1 RRGAGDAAAGSGR
14 GDRTPDKPFACR
26 GFRRHSCPRGRLL
39 RRKRSCWSGP
49 WVERSVAAGFR
60 GGKGGRML
68 GLIFGLIRLYFG
80 LGILF
85 GLVLFTATIY
95 RGYVADPPV
104 ADVTD
109 VIVDAL
115 VQGLFRIFLWLP

>member
-1 RRGAGDAAAGSGR
+1 
-14 GDRTPDKPFACR
+14 
-26 GFRRHSCPRGRLL
+26 
-39 RRKRSCWSGP
+39 
-49 WVERSVAAGFR
+49 
-60 GGKGGRML
+60 ML

-85 GLVLFTATIY
+85 GLILFTSIIY

-115 VQGLFRIFLWLP
+115 VQGLFRIFLWLPTLWNDVIYSGDPFLVWLLGG